1 MKKAETNIIHALLWH
16 LCHFCCCAGITA
28 ICSYCNILGKPFAS
42 YFHIYSHFYAFSQYI
57 NMNAMNTNNLN
68 WNLAYTEILK
78 ENYGK
83 WLSKIDV
90 LKCNKYSELIAACF
104 GLACSDRCT
113 CHCSCLTLPNKWL
126 SWLYCQFIVNICNSL
141 WCFTVFNLLICLQF
155 F

>member
-1 MKKAETNIIHALLWH
+1 
-16 LCHFCCCAGITA
+16 
-28 ICSYCNILGKPFAS
+28 
-42 YFHIYSHFYAFSQYI
+42 
-57 NMNAMNTNNLN
+57 MNTNNLN

-78 ENYGK
+78 EKYGK

-104 GLACSDRCT
+104 GLACSDTCT

-126 SWLYCQFIVNICNSL
+126 SWLYCQFIVNVCNSL

-155 F
+155 FKLVNDLLKANMSQILGSEMFSCQTNTRLESETYPWFAVS

>member
-1 MKKAETNIIHALLWH
+1 MQVKKIDFYI
-16 LCHFCCCAGITA
+16 
-28 ICSYCNILGKPFAS
+28 
-42 YFHIYSHFYAFSQYI
+42 HIYSHFYAFSQYI

-104 GLACSDRCT
+104 GLACSDT
-113 CHCSCLTLPNKWL
+113 WIHVLV
-126 SWLYCQFIVNICNSL
+126 IVP
-141 WCFTVFNLLICLQF
+141 V
-155 F
+155 